1 MTIPKSPVTRL
12 LTAVAELL
20 DTAGVGVW
28 SPAAAT
34 YGPDDVVIFRGT
46 ERTVD
51 NPQIILNWVD
61 TEQHPEITQGTGIL
75 QVAIKGAAG
84 QPGSVDD
91 IGYAVFA
98 ALHGLTDEPAGP
110 AVIVQCLRRNSV
122 PMGQD
127 DKLRKERAD
136 QYDVDVEWPPTSHRP

>member
-1 MTIPKSPVTRL
+1 MISESPVTQL
-12 LTAVAELL
+12 LTAVAEIL
-20 DTAGVGVW
+20 DAAGAGVW
-28 SPAAAT
+28 SPDAAT

-61 TEQHPEITQGTGIL
+61 TDQHPEITQGSGIL
-75 QVAIKGAAG
+75 QVAMKGAAN

-98 ALHGLTDEPAGP
+98 ALHGLEQVPAG
-110 AVIVQCLRRNSV
+110 AALIVQCLRRNSV

-136 QYDVDVEWPPTSHRP
+136 QFDVDVEWPPTSHRL